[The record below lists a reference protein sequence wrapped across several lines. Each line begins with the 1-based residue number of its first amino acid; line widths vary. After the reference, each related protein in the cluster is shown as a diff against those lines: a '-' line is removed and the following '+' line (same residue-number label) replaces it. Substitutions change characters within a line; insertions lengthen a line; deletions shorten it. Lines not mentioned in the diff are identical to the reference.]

1 MRKVNGDMVKYEN
14 KLFDIKQGGTTM
26 CVHRYS
32 HDEAAEKTKV
42 IFLDYLQGYAFN

>member
-32 HDEAAEKTKV
+32 HDEAAEKK
-42 IFLDYLQGYAFN
+42 QGNILGLLTRLCP